1 MPAPLSIIIPARDAA
16 AELPACLES
25 LMIGLEAALIREVIL
40 VDAGSADGTIKI
52 AEATG
57 ARAVPVP
64 SEGGAQIAAGAHAAR
79 GEWLMFLLPS
89 VALSRDWTER
99 AGDHIDSRPGSAAC
113 FELRYRADEPAAR
126 RLERA
131 ANRRIRSR
139 GLPLPEQ
146 GLLISSHLYR
156 ELSAEGDMNIDGL
169 MKRLGAGR
177 IVQLNAETRVSAAVF
192 MQHLA
197 KAKQGGVLR
206 TLRGIIGL
214 KGD

>member
-1 MPAPLSIIIPARDAA
+1 MPAPLSIIIPARNAA

-40 VDAGSADGTIKI
+40 VDAGSSDGTVKI

-57 ARAVPVP
+57 ARAVRVP
-64 SEGGAQIAAGAHAAR
+64 SEGGAQVAAGVEAAR

-126 RLERA
+126 WLERA
-131 ANRRIRSR
+131 ANRRMRSR

-146 GLLISSHLYR
+146 GLLISRPLYR
-156 ELSAEGDMNIDGL
+156 ELSAGGDANIDGL
-169 MKRLGAGR
+169 VKRAGAGR
-177 IVQLNAETRVSAAVF
+177 IVQLNAEARVSAAMF
-192 MQHLA
+192 RQHMA
-197 KAKQGGVLR
+197 EARQGGLLA

-214 KGD
+214 KGE